1 MTKTITIELANE
13 LEHKLEAQ
21 AMHQKKTIEEF
32 VVEWLAVQI
41 SPLPLSESD
50 PIMPLVGTLSF
61 SAGDLAKRHDEY
73 LGAAVYEEINRA
85 G

>member
-21 AMHQKKTIEEF
+21 AVYQKKTIEEF
-32 VVEWLAVQI
+32 VTEWLAVQI
-41 SPLPLSESD
+41 SPLSLSEPD
-50 PIMPLVGTLSF
+50 PITPLVDTLSF
-61 SAGDLAKRHDEY
+61 DAGDLAERHDEY
-73 LGAAVYEEINRA
+73 LGAAVYADINRA